1 VDFARGGAVHLLGGI
16 IALIL
21 CLFAKFAARKV
32 KATAQPDVSTK
43 RKKGFFEWMYPISG
57 GSEGNI
63 EKAALGVLILWFGWF
78 AFNCGS
84 TESIFGGHEGYDHS
98 VPGRIAVNMIICCAA
113 GGTLAV
119 IIASWAQVKYRAATV
134 NANEIANNVLSC
146 LVAISSSCP
155 ILQYWQASLV
165 GILAVVFYH
174 VGCFIEYKLRI
185 PDTARVFPVHAVCGL
200 LGMLVIPFVLWIPPG
215 KCLLHATYESVLW
228 CSLELPN
235 LGVGELLLGQV
246 LAVLLIIGVAL
257 CIVPLYLVLY
267 YIPVR
272 RLGGV
277 LAT

>member
-1 VDFARGGAVHLLGGI
+1 VDYAGGGAVHLLGGTI
-16 IALIL
+16 GLIL
-21 CLFAKFAARKV
+21 CVFARFANRRNENSREE
-32 KATAQPDVSTK
+32 KASQK
-43 RKKGFFEWMYPISG
+43 KKGFFEWMYPISG

-98 VPGRIAVNMIICCAA
+98 VPGRIAVNMIICCAS

>member
-1 VDFARGGAVHLLGGI
+1 MSGI

-185 PDTARVFPVHAVCGL
+185 PDTARVFPVHAVCGVLGL
-200 LGMLVIPFVLWIPPG
+200 LVVPLAYMDS
-215 KCLLHATYESVLW
+215 CLLHGAYESVVW
-228 CSLELPN
+228 CSLQIPKLEFW
-235 LGVGELLLGQV
+235 ELLLGQV